1 MYVLY
6 SIFLHLFIYFFYL
19 LLLFKN
25 NSFTN
30 FFLQSFLFF
39 QVHMCGMCPW
49 IHVHNNDMYES
60 LCMSAVAVISMSIL
74 DDNSDFRV
82 YHKVA
87 WISLFDYGRW
97 FVFNVPTTR
106 LAVQCNNIHRKNTI
120 FFSYGWGG
128 WSFFV
133 LFFCTFFLEQTVC
146 CQQFYKC
153 LFYNGSLRNKLGRGF
168 LCICVWEL

>member
-1 MYVLY
+1 
-6 SIFLHLFIYFFYL
+6 
-19 LLLFKN
+19 
-25 NSFTN
+25 
-30 FFLQSFLFF
+30 
-39 QVHMCGMCPW
+39 
-49 IHVHNNDMYES
+49 MYES

-120 FFSYGWGG
+120 FLVMAEVADLFSY
-128 WSFFV
+128 F
-133 LFFCTFFLEQTVC
+133 FFLYFFFGTDGMLPTVL
-146 CQQFYKC
+146 QM
-153 LFYNGSLRNKLGRGF
+153 SLL
-168 LCICVWEL
+168 